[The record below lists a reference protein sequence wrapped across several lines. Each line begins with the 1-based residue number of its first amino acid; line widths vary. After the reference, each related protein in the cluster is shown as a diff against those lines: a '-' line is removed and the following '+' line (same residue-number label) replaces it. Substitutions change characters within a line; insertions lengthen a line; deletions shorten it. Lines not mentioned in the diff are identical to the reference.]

1 MCQFRI
7 VETSA
12 RWPEV
17 VKSKDLR
24 QLCPVIVAD
33 VLLVIDR
40 KRVSTYQLENI
51 VSRLCPA
58 FGFGLSLDRV
68 VVRTVPCMYRAVFTR
83 MRLPLEQMGEQDF
96 LFRLE
101 SVSLTFK

>member
-12 RWPEV
+12 RWPGV

-24 QLCPVIVAD
+24 QLCPVAHLVAD
-33 VLLVIDR
+33 VLPVIDR
-40 KRVSTYQLENI
+40 ERVSTYQLENI

-58 FGFGLSLDRV
+58 LGFGLSLDHV
-68 VVRTVPCMYRAVFTR
+68 VV
-83 MRLPLEQMGEQDF
+83 
-96 LFRLE
+96 
-101 SVSLTFK
+101 

>member
-24 QLCPVIVAD
+24 QLCPVVVAD

-68 VVRTVPCMYRAVFTR
+68 VVRTVPCMYRAVFSHTNAITSSSKWGNKIFCFDWKACR
-83 MRLPLEQMGEQDF
+83 
-96 LFRLE
+96 
-101 SVSLTFK
+101 